1 MSTHDASPQHQTTAT
16 PGGANWHFDTMQTH
30 AGASPAAGHG
40 AHVTPIVASAGF
52 TFDNVDH
59 AASIF
64 SMDTLNSFAYAR
76 AGNPTNAVVEQR
88 LAALEGGAG
97 AVLTASGQAATV
109 LALLSIVRSGDHV
122 VASSQIYGGTV
133 GLLNDRFAELGISV
147 SYVDE
152 QNDGDAWRRAARPE
166 TRAFIAESIS
176 NPLCTVLDTRLVA
189 DVAHEIG
196 VPLIVDNTLATP
208 YLSRPLE
215 HGADIVVHSTTKF
228 LAGHGAVIGGAV
240 IDGATFDFGREPE
253 KWPALHTPSSPGEA
267 GLWER
272 FSPLRLAYL
281 LRVRA
286 LLRDYGPSAS
296 PFNAFLLLL
305 GIETLSL
312 RMRQHVANARE
323 VVAFLSEHPLVAAV
337 HYAELPDSAWRAAAA
352 TYLPNGAGS
361 VFSFELHGG
370 IEAGKR
376 FIAALKL
383 FSHIA
388 NIGDVRSLAIQPAS
402 TTHSPLTESER
413 ASVGIP
419 AGLIR
424 LSIGIEDA
432 RDLLADLSAALDA
445 AHTDT
450 IARDTRKEA
459 HA

>member
-1 MSTHDASPQHQTTAT
+1 MSTHDASPQPQESTT
-16 PGGANWHFDTMQTH
+16 PGGADWHFDTMQTH
-30 AGASPAAGHG
+30 VGASPAAGHG

-52 TFDNVDH
+52 AFDGVDH

-64 SMDTLNSFAYAR
+64 SMDTLGSFAYAR
-76 AGNPTNAVVEQR
+76 AGNPTNAVAEQR
-88 LAALEGGAG
+88 LAALEGGVG

-109 LALLSIVRSGDHV
+109 LALLAIVRCGDHI
-122 VASSQIYGGTV
+122 VASSQMYGGTV
-133 GLLNDRFAELGISV
+133 GLLNERFAELGISV
-147 SYVDE
+147 TYVDE
-152 QNDGDAWRRAARPE
+152 QNDADAWRRAARPE

-176 NPLCTVLDTRLVA
+176 NPLCAVLDIRLVA
-189 DVAHEIG
+189 DVAHEVG

-208 YLSRPLE
+208 YLTRPLE

-228 LAGHGAVIGGAV
+228 LAGHGAVIGGAI

-253 KWPALHTPSSPGEA
+253 KWPSLHASSSPGAA

-272 FSPLRLAYL
+272 FSGRRLAYL
-281 LRVRA
+281 LRARA
-286 LLRDYGPSAS
+286 LLRDYGPAAS
-296 PFNAFLLLL
+296 PFNAFLLQI

-323 VVAFLSEHPLVAAV
+323 VVQFLSEHPLVAAV
-337 HYAELPDSAWRAAAA
+337 HYAELPDSPSRGAAA

-361 VFSFELHGG
+361 VFAFELRGG
-370 IEAGKR
+370 IAAGKR

-402 TTHSPLTESER
+402 TTHSPLTELER
-413 ASVGIP
+413 ASAGIP
-419 AGLIR
+419 EGLIR

-445 AHTDT
+445 AHPDT
-450 IARDTRKEA
+450 IARDI
-459 HA
+459 

>member
-1 MSTHDASPQHQTTAT
+1 MSTPDASRQPRSDA
-16 PGGANWHFDTMQTH
+16 GSGVENWHFDTLQTH
-30 AGASPAAGHG
+30 VGAAPAPGHG

-52 TFDNVDH
+52 AFDSVDH

-64 SMDTLNSFAYAR
+64 SMDHLGSFAYAR

-109 LALLSIVRSGDHV
+109 LALLAVVRSGDHV
-122 VASSQIYGGTV
+122 VASSQIYGGTI
-133 GLLNDRFAELGISV
+133 GLLNERFGELGISV
-147 SYVDE
+147 TYVDE
-152 QNDGDAWRRAARPE
+152 QNDAEAWRRAARPE
-166 TRAFIAESIS
+166 TRAFFAESIS

-189 DVAHEIG
+189 DVAHELG

-208 YLSRPLE
+208 YLTRPLE

-228 LAGHGAVIGGAV
+228 LAGHGAVIGGAIV
-240 IDGATFDFGREPE
+240 DGASFDFGREPE
-253 KWPALHTPSSPGEA
+253 KWPALHVPSSPGEA

-272 FSPLRLAYL
+272 FSPLRLAYV

-286 LLRDYGPSAS
+286 ILRDYGPAAS
-296 PFNAFLLLL
+296 PFNAFLLQL

-323 VVAFLSEHPLVAAV
+323 VVQFLCSHPAVAAV
-337 HYAELPDSAWRAAAA
+337 HYAELPDSPWRAAAA
-352 TYLPNGAGS
+352 SYLPNGAGS
-361 VFSFELHGG
+361 VFSFELRGG
-370 IEAGKR
+370 LEAGKR
-376 FIAALKL
+376 FIAALRL

-413 ASVGIP
+413 MNVGIP

-445 AHTDT
+445 AHTDA
-450 IARDTRKEA
+450 IARDI
-459 HA
+459 